1 MSSDTESTTSNKA
14 DSDVK
19 PISKSLLSDRR
30 KTLVR
35 IEDFFK
41 DCITDDMSVE
51 EVRDK
56 VLEDLKENV
65 NRPVDKVVHI
75 PTQKGFNLTKWTR
88 FLEDFRAKKIAEKL
102 EEDSDFKSDFEFGKS
117 IAKDAKLVWEKM
129 NDEQKAGW
137 DVDALRRNKE
147 LHADWQAGNAKTR
160 ADYENEIMA
169 YLPTIDFTSDGLK
182 SMKKKELLKI
192 CGLIESV
199 ADTIEVKTSP
209 KDMRSALLAWK
220 CQSS

>member
-30 KTLVR
+30 KTLALIVGLL
-35 IEDFFK
+35 K
-41 DCITDDMSVE
+41 DTDDMSADQ
-51 EVRDK
+51 VRDK
-56 VLEDLKENV
+56 VLEGLKENV

-75 PTQKGFNLTKWTR
+75 PVQKGFYLTKWTCNLDNFR
-88 FLEDFRAKKIAEKL
+88 GKRVAEELEINPA
-102 EEDSDFKSDFEFGKS
+102 FKPDFEFGKS
-117 IAKDAKLVWEKM
+117 IAKDAKLEWEQM
-129 NDEQKAGW
+129 TDEQKAVW
-137 DVDALRRNKE
+137 HVEALRRNKE
-147 LHADWQAGNAKTR
+147 LHAEWKAGNAKTR
-160 ADYENEIMA
+160 VDYENEIMS

-182 SMKKKELLKI
+182 LMKKKELLKI

-199 ADTIEVKTSP
+199 ADTIEVNTTP

>member
-30 KTLVR
+30 KTLAL
-35 IEDFFK
+35 IEDLLK
-41 DCITDDMSVE
+41 DTDDMSAE
-51 EVRDK
+51 QVRDK
-56 VLEDLKENV
+56 VLEGLKENV

-75 PTQKGFNLTKWTR
+75 PTQKGFFLTKWLL
-88 FLEDFRAKKIAEKL
+88 FLEVFRAKKLASKL
-102 EEDSDFKSDFEFGKS
+102 EEDPDFKKDFEFGKS
-117 IAKDAKLVWEKM
+117 IAKEAKLVWEKM
-129 NDEQKAGW
+129 TDEQKAVW

-147 LHADWQAGNAKTR
+147 LHVDWKAGNAKTR
-160 ADYENEIMA
+160 IDYENEIMA
-169 YLPTIDFTSDGLK
+169 YLPTIDFTTDGLK

-199 ADTIEVKTSP
+199 ADTIDVKTSP